1 MNNRR
6 LMRMSVTPE
15 FFATLC
21 SSTTRVTANPLP
33 ADARIVSS
41 YYDGERDEFG
51 LVISSEEYPYVV
63 EGNVIPLMLSP
74 AIERLR

>member
-6 LMRMSVTPE
+6 LMRLTVTPE

-21 SSTTRVTANPLP
+21 SSTTRVTADPLP

-41 YYDGERDEFG
+41 YYDGEQAEFG
-51 LVISSEEYPYVV
+51 LVISSEEYPYVA
-63 EGNVIPLMLSP
+63 EGNVIPLMPSP
-74 AIERLR
+74 QIERLR